1 MLIIL
6 LIIKFRKIF
15 KRSYSLELLEALKTL
30 VFKFKYVLP
39 FLLLSNTNSNN
50 TALEVEKIS
59 FTIINRD
66 SSIGFIDIE
75 KTSFNHTT
83 TYIINSEVN
92 AKVIFNFNAIGR
104 EKTIYKEDTLIYSSV
119 YRKLNNKVK
128 LNQSLSFKD
137 GKYIFDNSE
146 KRETLN
152 FNIIN
157 RNLVTLFFYEP
168 IGIQEVYSDKYKQ
181 MVKITS
187 IGNGMYKLIL
197 PNRDINIYSYKN
209 GKCTLIEIE
218 GSFFKVTL
226 KQKS

>member
-1 MLIIL
+1 MLVML
-6 LIIKFRKIF
+6 LLFTYKKVFKKSHSIDFVEVFKKF
-15 KRSYSLELLEALKTL
+15 

-59 FTIINRD
+59 FSIINRD

-83 TYIINSEVN
+83 TYIVNSEVK

-128 LNQSLSFKD
+128 LNQSLSFKG
-137 GKYIFDNSE
+137 GKYIFDNSQ
-146 KRETLN
+146 KRETLD
-152 FNIIN
+152 FEIIN

-168 IGIQEVYSDKYKQ
+168 IGIHEVFSDKYKQ
-181 MVKITS
+181 KVKITS
-187 IGNGMYKLIL
+187 MGNGMYKLIL

-209 GKCTLIEIE
+209 GKCTLIEVE

-226 KQKS
+226 KPNS